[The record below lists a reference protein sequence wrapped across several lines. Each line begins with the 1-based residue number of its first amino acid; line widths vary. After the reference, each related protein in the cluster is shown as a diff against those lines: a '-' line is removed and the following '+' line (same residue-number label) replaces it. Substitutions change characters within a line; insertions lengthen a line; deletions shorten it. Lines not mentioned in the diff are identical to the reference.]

1 MVSVAICLVLPLPRL
16 KSTMSLPMWDILVL
30 VLLARRTVFVGVLV
44 LWVEHYWFIILVQM
58 GVLNI
63 DGEDLLFIPRSVG
76 S

>member
-63 DGEDLLFIPRSVG
+63 DGEDLLFIPRSLG